1 MRSCGEGC
9 FEGKAYTDFIKEAE
23 GLKSTLRTA
32 WTAEGRQESTAEHS
46 WRLAL
51 FAGVLCREFPELDRE
66 KALMMCLVHDLGERY
81 SGEISAGLRPDAED
95 KLNQERADVQRI
107 CRFLPE
113 GGAGDEVAGL
123 WEEYSRGITPE
134 ARFVKALDKAETI
147 IQHSQGR
154 NPAGFDYGFNL
165 NYGTEY
171 FDRDQRLETLRGL
184 VDAETRKRME
194 TEGKQN
200 NGCAKDR

>member
-1 MRSCGEGC
+1 MKIGSNERSEV
-9 FEGKAYTDFIKEAE
+9 EAYTDFIKEAE

-51 FAGVLCREFPELDRE
+51 FAGVMCREFPELDWE
-66 KALMMCLVHDLGERY
+66 KILMMCLVHDLGERY
-81 SGEISAGLRPDAED
+81 SGDISAALKPDADD

-107 CRFLPE
+107 CRFLPKE
-113 GGAGDEVAGL
+113 GAGEVSGL
-123 WEEYSRGITPE
+123 WEEYSQGITPE

-154 NPAGFDYGFNL
+154 NPAGFDYEFNL
-165 NYGTEY
+165 EYGKEY
-171 FDRDQRLETLRGL
+171 FDRDERLEALRSL
-184 VDAETRKRME
+184 IDAETRKRM
-194 TEGKQN
+194 GMK
-200 NGCAKDR
+200 

>member
-1 MRSCGEGC
+1 MRKGSDERGEV
-9 FEGKAYTDFIKEAE
+9 KAYTDFIKEAE

-32 WTAEGRQESTAEHS
+32 WTAVGRQESTAEHS

-51 FAGVLCREFPELDRE
+51 FAGVMCREFPELDRE
-66 KALMMCLVHDLGERY
+66 KVLMMCLVHDLGERY
-81 SGEISAGLRPDAED
+81 SGDISAALRPDAHD

-107 CRFLPE
+107 CRFLPGE
-113 GGAGDEVAGL
+113 GAGEVSGL
-123 WEEYSRGITPE
+123 WEEYSQGMTPE

-165 NYGTEY
+165 DYGKEY
-171 FDRDQRLETLRGL
+171 FDRDGRLEALRSL
-184 VDAETRKRME
+184 IDAETRKRME
-194 TEGKQN
+194 M
-200 NGCAKDR
+200 D

>member
-1 MRSCGEGC
+1 MKIGSNERSEV
-9 FEGKAYTDFIKEAE
+9 EAYTDFIKEAE

-51 FAGVLCREFPELDRE
+51 FAGVMCREFPELDRE
-66 KALMMCLVHDLGERY
+66 KILMMCLVHDLGERY
-81 SGEISAGLRPDAED
+81 SGDISAALKPDADD

-107 CRFLPE
+107 CRFLPKE
-113 GGAGDEVAGL
+113 GAGEVSGL
-123 WEEYSRGITPE
+123 WEEYSQGITPE

-154 NPAGFDYGFNL
+154 NPAGFDYEFNL
-165 NYGTEY
+165 EYGKEY
-171 FDRDQRLETLRGL
+171 FDRDERLEALRSL
-184 VDAETRKRME
+184 IDAETRKRM
-194 TEGKQN
+194 GMK
-200 NGCAKDR
+200 